1 MSCGLEMSCGLGTS
15 YGLGTSAVWE
25 GDHCTTMTKGIPL
38 RLVVFPTPYSCA
50 LLSVV
55 KMLKLMLMSSAFA
68 CIIHVAHDVKRD
80 AQSVSEERHRA
91 ATGLQNTLH
100 QIIPVAEQRM
110 KSVATHLAKQYCE
123 KVCGWRVTP
132 FLSSVCLS
140 VCLSVSCLS
149 LSVSCLVVYLCVC
162 LCLSV
167 CLSVCLCLFVYLC
180 VCLLSVCL
188 SVCLCLC
195 VYLIVCLSC
204 LSVCVFVCLS
214 VCLVVRLSARG
225 RKLTVLHSSPS
236 LQLIAP
242 LPDAKVVTS
251 LQLMAWCTA
260 SGELHNG
267 QEPSAI
273 HQAFLKVCGWSF

>member
-1 MSCGLEMSCGLGTS
+1 MGASVPSSLSPPSLPPLPPRCTLSTVEGCHFSWTSSRTRTSWLTATPASNGRRHSREGLSLI
-15 YGLGTSAVWE
+15 LL
-25 GDHCTTMTKGIPL
+25 PL
-38 RLVVFPTPYSCA
+38 SPPPHTLFPAPYSCA

-123 KVCGWRVTP
+123 KVCGRRVAP
-132 FLSSVCLS
+132 FHSSVCLF
-140 VCLSVSCLS
+140 
-149 LSVSCLVVYLCVC
+149 VYLCVC
-162 LCLSV
+162 LFLSLVWLSICVSVSV

-195 VYLIVCLSC
+195 VYLIVCLSGC
-204 LSVCVFVCLS
+204 PSVSKGEETDSTPLLSIPAADCSPAGCEGGHLPAADG
-214 VCLVVRLSARG
+214 VV
-225 RKLTVLHSSPS
+225 HS
-236 LQLIAP
+236 Q
-242 LPDAKVVTS
+242 
-251 LQLMAWCTA
+251 W
-260 SGELHNG
+260 
-267 QEPSAI
+267 
-273 HQAFLKVCGWSF
+273 